1 MKQISK
7 HNVCVALL
15 YPDVPVPDNV
25 HKAYGIFPPELL
37 HTTAEGTSKYIIESV
52 VSQISPGASG
62 KRACDIV
69 DTVHL
74 NFHQSLSRNSE
85 RDFPLGAT
93 ISGLTKE
100 ARIDANE
107 RKGNLF
113 RSMCIC
119 HTHTVRNTIGPI
131 LQEHGLSMEKLTTFL
146 KLYISMEA
154 WFHDDNPE
162 VKVRAARLLIA
173 KVIDMMIEILPRGG
187 QGWHIPKVHGLTK
200 VQTFII
206 LFGCAANFYGNHG
219 ECMHQDLVKNTG
231 NNTQKRPGSFTTQVA
246 VR

>member
-1 MKQISK
+1 
-7 HNVCVALL
+7 
-15 YPDVPVPDNV
+15 
-25 HKAYGIFPPELL
+25 
-37 HTTAEGTSKYIIESV
+37 
-52 VSQISPGASG
+52 
-62 KRACDIV
+62 
-69 DTVHL
+69 
-74 NFHQSLSRNSE
+74 
-85 RDFPLGAT
+85 
-93 ISGLTKE
+93 
-100 ARIDANE
+100 
-107 RKGNLF
+107 
-113 RSMCIC
+113 
-119 HTHTVRNTIGPI
+119 
-131 LQEHGLSMEKLTTFL
+131 MEKLTTFL

-246 VR
+246 VCWYKWFVFELAHAAIRRADSANYTTNCNTPVELGTKRNKWACE